1 MKTAS
6 RAQTISEP
14 RVDDHGDVM
23 TGAWEPDHQKGVIA
37 VVVEREDGSCSLF
50 CRGFGGSWLSIDE
63 AKSAVEKASGQVAWR
78 ETTSGVWV
86 ARVNVNGVP
95 ASDRGLGRRRRAA
108 SDRSMRPSVGGDSY
122 MAARVLRGT
131 ARIGHSPDGANGSS
145 SGLGFEGE
153 RQAG

>member
-6 RAQTISEP
+6 RAQMISEP
-14 RVDDHGDVM
+14 RVDDHGHVM
-23 TGAWEPDHQKGVIA
+23 TGTWGADHQKGVIA

-50 CRGFGGSWLSIDE
+50 CRGFGGSWPSIDE
-63 AKSAVEKASGQVAWR
+63 AKGAVEKASGQIAWR

-86 ARVNVNGVP
+86 ARVNVSGVP
-95 ASDRGLGRRRRAA
+95 ASDRDPGRRRRPAP
-108 SDRSMRPSVGGDSY
+108 DRSMRPSVGGDSY

-131 ARIGHSPDGANGSS
+131 ARIGQSPNVANGPG
-145 SGLGFEGE
+145 SGCGVEGE

>member
-6 RAQTISEP
+6 RAQMISGP
-14 RVDDHGDVM
+14 RIDDHGRGM
-23 TGAWEPDHQKGVIA
+23 TGAWGADDQKGVIA
-37 VVVEREDGSCSLF
+37 VVVERENGSCSLF
-50 CRGFGGSWLSIDE
+50 CRGFGGSWPSIDE

-86 ARVNVNGVP
+86 ARVKVNGVP
-95 ASDRGLGRRRRAA
+95 ASDRGPGRRRRPVP
-108 SDRSMRPSVGGDSY
+108 DRSVRPSVGGDSY

-131 ARIGHSPDGANGSS
+131 ARIGQSPNVANGSR
-145 SGLGFEGE
+145 SGVGVEGE